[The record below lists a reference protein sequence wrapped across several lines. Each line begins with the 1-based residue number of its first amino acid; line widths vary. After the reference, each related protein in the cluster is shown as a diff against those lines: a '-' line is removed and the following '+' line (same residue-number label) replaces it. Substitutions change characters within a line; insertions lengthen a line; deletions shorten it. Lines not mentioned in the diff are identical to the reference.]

1 MGIESLL
8 LPTIAGYLVL
18 VRLDYSKPR
27 VLKASGYNVAFLSA
41 ATGVLLFSLAW
52 TLLFILDSSYSVEL
66 DLEAVLEPLE
76 KKDGSFLVQ
85 AYCLTFLLALLA
97 PSAIDY
103 PWRYL
108 ASCVGRVPGPRDLG
122 ERRAA
127 ESSGDAIGRLLQD
140 AADTGKYVQLNLA
153 SGKVYVGHP
162 ATRLDAHGGFD
173 RDAALIPIVS
183 GYRDPSSR
191 ELQLDTD
198 YAWVKP
204 DLHGDVRIFVPRRE
218 IVLARMFD
226 LEAYELWL
234 LVQDG
239 LAQLDDM
246 LAESPD
252 GESATLVDDSAMTL
266 VERAI
271 DLPVLQDRGP
281 GRHRTFLASP
291 RILAA
296 LSELRSSGE
305 VEEGDAGRQHGRV
318 RTGLAMLRS
327 AVERAFLEGD
337 YGPESR

>member
-41 ATGVLLFSLAW
+41 ATGLLVLSLAW
-52 TLLFILDSSYSVEL
+52 TLLLFLDSSYSVKL
-66 DLEAVLEPLE
+66 DLEAVFEPLE
-76 KKDGSFLVQ
+76 EKNGSFLVQ
-85 AYCLTFLLALLA
+85 TYCLTFLLALLG
-97 PSAIDY
+97 PPAIDY
-103 PWRYL
+103 PWRLL
-108 ASCVGRVPGPRDLG
+108 ARCFDRVPKPRDLG

-140 AADTGKYVQLNLA
+140 AADTGRHVQLNLA
-153 SGKVYVGHP
+153 SGKVYVGQP

-183 GYRDPSSR
+183 GYRDPRSR

-198 YAWVKP
+198 YAWVKS

-239 LAQLDDM
+239 LAHLDDM
-246 LAESPD
+246 LADPSD
-252 GESATLVDDSAMTL
+252 GESTTLANDSAVTL

-271 DLPVLQDRGP
+271 NLAVLQDRGP

-291 RILAA
+291 RIVAA
-296 LSELRSSGE
+296 VCELRSCGE
-305 VEEGDAGRQHGRV
+305 ADEGGAGRQCGRV
-318 RTGLAMLRS
+318 RAGLDLLRS
-327 AVERAFLEGD
+327 ALERAFLEGD
-337 YGPESR
+337 YGPRSR

>member
-41 ATGVLLFSLAW
+41 ATGLLLFSLAW
-52 TLLFILDSSYSVEL
+52 TLLFFLDSSYSVEL
-66 DLEAVLEPLE
+66 DLEALFEPLE

-85 AYCLTFLLALLA
+85 TYCLTFVLALLG
-97 PSAIDY
+97 PPAIDY

-108 ASCVGRVPGPRDLG
+108 ASCVDRVSKPRDLG

-140 AADTGKYVQLNLA
+140 AADTGKHVQLNLA
-153 SGKVYVGHP
+153 SGKVYVGQP

-173 RDAALIPIVS
+173 RDAALIPVVS
-183 GYRDPSSR
+183 GYRDPKSR

-198 YAWVKP
+198 YAWVKS

-239 LAQLDDM
+239 LVQLDDM
-246 LAESPD
+246 LADSPD
-252 GESATLVDDSAMTL
+252 GESTRLANDSAVTL

-271 DLPVLQDRGP
+271 DLPVVQDRGP

-291 RILAA
+291 RIRAA
-296 LSELRSSGE
+296 LCELRSDGGVDES
-305 VEEGDAGRQHGRV
+305 DPGRERRRI
-318 RTGLAMLRS
+318 RTGLEMLRS
-327 AVERAFLEGD
+327 ALRQAFLEGD
-337 YGPESR
+337 YGP